1 MKTTTKEPLTGTGA
15 LPPRPRLQ
23 IALAFFAFI
32 LIGAN
37 DGAVGVLLPSM
48 IAQYHVNK
56 GTIGLL
62 FLSMAIGFIASAFN
76 SGLLVAKL
84 GSRLFLMLGAAL
96 MLLTMFTISL
106 APPFL
111 IMLVMFLPLGFG
123 VAIIDAGLNAYI
135 AGLPR
140 NAALLNYL
148 HAFYG
153 AGALLGP
160 IIASGLL
167 VLHVG
172 WNNVYDVWVG
182 MSLILVIGFG
192 AAYQRRH
199 FAEVTAPQGTATG
212 AAKAGSNVLMAAL
225 RLRVVWIAALFLL
238 FYTGTEVSLGSW
250 SYSFLTET
258 RHGPTLLSGWVVS
271 GYWLGLTLGR
281 LFLANVVQKVG
292 SKRLIE
298 GCLLGVIA
306 GVLLVW
312 LVPMEGVSAFGLCFT
327 GFCLGPIF
335 PTTIAL
341 ASQLVP
347 PRLLASAIGFLSSL
361 ASMGAAFF
369 PWLAGNLAQGF
380 GLWTLLPYVIILT
393 LAMVFL
399 WLALRAR
406 PQEPELTASA

>member
-1 MKTTTKEPLTGTGA
+1 MKTTTKEPLSDTVA
-15 LPPRPRLQ
+15 LPPHPRLQ
-23 IALAFFAFI
+23 VALAFFAFI

-48 IAQYHVNK
+48 IAHYHVDK

-62 FLSMAIGFIASAFN
+62 FLSMAIGFIVSAFN

-84 GSRLFLMLGAAL
+84 GLRLFLMLGAAL
-96 MLLTMFTISL
+96 MLLTMGIISV

-111 IMLVMFLPLGFG
+111 VLLVLFLPLGFG

-167 VLHVG
+167 VLRVG

-182 MSLILVIGFG
+182 MSLILLIGFG

-199 FAEVTAPQGTATG
+199 VAAQRGTATG
-212 AAKAGSNVLMAAL
+212 TATAESNVLLDAL

-258 RHGPTLLSGWVVS
+258 RHGSILLSGWVVS

-281 LFLANVVQKVG
+281 LFLANIVQKVG

-298 GCLLGVIA
+298 VCLLGVIV
-306 GVLLVW
+306 GVLLIW
-312 LVPMEGVSAFGLCFT
+312 LVPLEGVAAFGLCFT

-347 PRLLASAIGFLSSL
+347 SRLLASAIGFLSSL

-393 LAMVFL
+393 IAMVFL
-399 WLALRAR
+399 WLVLRAR
-406 PQEPELTASA
+406 PQQLELS

>member
-1 MKTTTKEPLTGTGA
+1 MKTTTKEPLTDIGA
-15 LPPRPRLQ
+15 LPPHPRLQ
-23 IALAFFAFI
+23 VALAFFAFI

-37 DGAVGVLLPSM
+37 DGAIGVLLPSM
-48 IAQYHVNK
+48 IAHYQVNK

-62 FLSMAIGFIASAFN
+62 FLSMAIGFIVSAFN

-84 GSRLFLMLGAAL
+84 GLRLFLMLGAAL
-96 MLLTMFTISL
+96 MLLTMCIISL

-111 IMLVMFLPLGFG
+111 VLLILFLPLGFG

-167 VLHVG
+167 VLSIG
-172 WNNVYDVWVG
+172 WNTVYDVWVG
-182 MSLILVIGFG
+182 MSLLLLIGFG

-199 FAEVTAPQGTATG
+199 VAVPEGTATG
-212 AAKAGSNVLMAAL
+212 MATAESNVLLDAL

-250 SYSFLTET
+250 SYSFLTEA
-258 RHGPTLLSGWVVS
+258 RHGSILLSGWVVS

-281 LFLANVVQKVG
+281 LFLANVVQKVS

-298 GCLLGVIA
+298 GCLLGVIV
-306 GVLLVW
+306 GVLLIW
-312 LVPMEGVSAFGLCFT
+312 LVPLEGVAAFGLCFT

-341 ASQLVP
+341 ASQLLP
-347 PRLLASAIGFLSSL
+347 SRLLASAIGFLSSL

-380 GLWTLLPYVIILT
+380 GLWTLLPYVIMLT
-393 LAMVFL
+393 IAMVFL
-399 WLALRAR
+399 WLVLRAR
-406 PQEPELTASA
+406 PQEVAH

>member
-1 MKTTTKEPLTGTGA
+1 MKTSTKEPLTGTGA

-48 IAQYHVNK
+48 ITHYRVDK

-62 FLSMAIGFIASAFN
+62 FLSMAIGFIVSAFN

-84 GSRLFLMLGAAL
+84 GSRLFLMLGAAVI
-96 MLLTMFTISL
+96 LLTTGIISL

-111 IMLVMFLPLGFG
+111 VLLILFLPLGFG

-153 AGALLGP
+153 TGALLGP

-192 AAYQRRH
+192 AAYPRRLI
-199 FAEVTAPQGTATG
+199 VVSGTAT
-212 AAKAGSNVLMAAL
+212 AENNVLLDAL

-250 SYSFLTET
+250 SFSFLTEA
-258 RHGPTLLSGWVVS
+258 RHGSILLSGWVVS

-281 LFLANVVQKVG
+281 LFLGNIVQKVG

-298 GCLLGVIA
+298 GCLLGVIV
-306 GVLLVW
+306 GVLLIW
-312 LVPMEGVSAFGLCFT
+312 LVPIEGVAAFGLCFT

-347 PRLLASAIGFLSSL
+347 ARLLASAIGFLSSL

-380 GLWTLLPYVIILT
+380 GLWTLLPYVILLT
-393 LAMVFL
+393 IAMVFL
-399 WLALRAR
+399 WLVLRAR
-406 PQEPELTASA
+406 PMAQS

>member
-1 MKTTTKEPLTGTGA
+1 METTTKESFTGSGT

-32 LIGAN
+32 LVGAN

-48 IAQYHVNK
+48 IAYYHVDK

-62 FLSMAIGFIASAFN
+62 FLTMAIGFIAAAFN

-84 GSRLFLMLGAAL
+84 GSRLFLMLGAAVL
-96 MLLTMFTISL
+96 MLSLFIISL
-106 APPFL
+106 APPFP
-111 IMLVMFLPLGFG
+111 IMLVTFLPLGFG
-123 VAIIDAGLNAYI
+123 AAILDAGLNAYF

-140 NAALLNYL
+140 NGALLNYL

-153 AGALLGP
+153 TGALLGP
-160 IIASGLL
+160 IVASSLL
-167 VLHVG
+167 VLHVD
-172 WNNVYDVWVG
+172 WNNVYDVWVVMG
-182 MSLILVIGFG
+182 LIVLIGFG
-192 AAYQRRH
+192 LAFQHRHVAAPAGS
-199 FAEVTAPQGTATG
+199 AETPR
-212 AAKAGSNVLMAAL
+212 AGSNVLLSAL
-225 RLRVVWIAALFLL
+225 RLRVVWLAALFLL

-271 GYWLGLTLGR
+271 GYWVGLTLGR
-281 LFLANVVQKVG
+281 LSLANIVQRVG

-312 LVPMEGVSAFGLCFT
+312 LVPQEGISAFGLCFT

-347 PRLLASAIGFLSSL
+347 SRLLASAIGFLSSM
-361 ASMGAAFF
+361 ASMGGSFF

-380 GLWTLLPYVIILT
+380 GLWTLLPYAIILT
-393 LAMVFL
+393 IAMVFL
-399 WLALRAR
+399 WLSLRAN
-406 PQEPELTASA
+406 PEQAQTG